1 MATVPNPPQFD
12 EEYDVYKTRQF
23 VEDMIR
29 ALNEVN
35 EELLVIAAGGGGSAG
50 SGGYPIQL
58 GFAGVR

>member
-1 MATVPNPPQFD
+1 MAPVPNPPQFD
-12 EEYDVYKTRQF
+12 KDYDEYKIRQF

-35 EELLVIAAGGGGSAG
+35 EELSVIAAGGAGTGG
-50 SGGYPIQL
+50 GGYPAQL